1 MYEPLKRLALSILK
15 TPHDPPPPPSGSH
28 ASVEIFR
35 ASPKYLSYRMLG
47 FWLHCAFVVVA
58 EIALIVGGLASGKA
72 AVGVV
77 AVLFAVFLVVHQLLN
92 YFAIRL
98 DFDLR
103 YYVVTDR
110 SLRVREGA
118 WTVREMTITHAN
130 VQNLRVVQGPLQRFF
145 GISALEVDTAGG
157 GGGASA
163 KSRHGIGSG
172 HTVRLAGIENAAE
185 IRDRILAHLRAR
197 GGGAGL
203 GDVDDEGDRSATSA
217 VAAHA
222 SRPTA
227 VRSTAE
233 VDALRELRDSARAL
247 RAAAESR

>member
-1 MYEPLKRLALSILK
+1 MYEPLKRLALSVLK
-15 TPHDPPPPPSGSH
+15 TPHDPPQPPSGSH
-28 ASVEIFR
+28 DSVEIFR

-47 FWLHCAFVVVA
+47 FWLHLVFVVLAELVLIGVGVA
-58 EIALIVGGLASGKA
+58 SHEGAF
-72 AVGVV
+72 GVV
-77 AVLFAVFLVVHQLLN
+77 AVIVAVYLVVHQFLN

-103 YYVVTDR
+103 HYIVTDR

-118 WTVREMTITHAN
+118 WVVREMTITHAN
-130 VQNLRVVQGPLQRFF
+130 VQNLRVVQGPVQRMF

-163 KSRHGIGSG
+163 KSRHTMGSG

-197 GGGAGL
+197 GGGTGL
-203 GDVDDEGDRSATSA
+203 GDVDDEAERHPSAAAPAAGSA
-217 VAAHA
+217 ALVG
-222 SRPTA
+222 
-227 VRSTAE
+227 
-233 VDALRELRDSARAL
+233 ALRELRDAARSL
-247 RAAAESR
+247 RAAAESRG